1 MNSPVA
7 GVRLLLLGATG
18 AVGQQ
23 VLRLALQDE
32 RVAQVTAPTRRPLTP
47 HTKLRNPVTDFC
59 ALSDASAL
67 PDAASVWDADAVIC
81 ALGSTIRKAGSEAAF
96 AAVDR
101 DMPIAIAKRARAAG
115 ARSFALNSSLGASHA
130 GNFYLRTKAQ
140 VEDGIRQL
148 GFPSY
153 TIVRP
158 SLINARRTETRPA
171 ERVGLTLA
179 NLLAPLIP
187 HRYRP
192 VSAEAIAVTLLRYAL
207 DAAPGERIIESEA
220 INN

>member
-1 MNSPVA
+1 MNSRVA

-23 VLRLALQDE
+23 VLRLALEDE
-32 RVAQVTAPTRRPLTP
+32 HVAQVTAPTRRALTP
-47 HTKLRNPVTDFC
+47 HSKLRNPVTDF
-59 ALSDASAL
+59 SAL
-67 PDAASVWDADAVIC
+67 ADAASVWDADAVIC

-101 DMPIAIAKRARAAG
+101 DLPIAIAKRARAAG
-115 ARSFALNSSLGASHA
+115 ARSFALNSSLGASHS

-158 SLINARRTETRPA
+158 SLINARRTEVRPA
-171 ERVGLTLA
+171 ERVGLALA
-179 NLLAPLIP
+179 NLLAPVTP
-187 HRYRP
+187 RRYRP
-192 VSAEAIAVTLLRYAL
+192 VSAEAIAGTLLRFAL
-207 DAAPGERIIESEA
+207 DAAPGERIIELEA
-220 INN
+220 INS

>member
-1 MNSPVA
+1 MNLSVA

-23 VLRLALQDE
+23 VLRLALEDE
-32 RVAQVTAPTRRPLTP
+32 RVAHVTAPTRRPLTP
-47 HTKLRNPVTDFC
+47 HSKLRNPVTDFS
-59 ALSDASAL
+59 ALSDA
-67 PDAASVWDADAVIC
+67 ASIWDADAVIC

-101 DMPIAIAKRARAAG
+101 DLPIAIAKRARAAG